1 MTAPRSRPLRLGLV
15 GLGKISADEHVP
27 AIRGNPEL
35 ALVGGVSPHSR
46 IAEVP
51 RFESL
56 DALLGA
62 GVDGVAINTPP
73 QARFSLAAQALRAG
87 KHVLLEKP
95 PGATVQEVEALRRI
109 ARESGVTLFAAW
121 HSQFAA
127 GVAPAAAWLKDKRI
141 KSVDVVWREDV
152 RRWHPGQDWIWRP
165 GGLGVFDPGVNALSI
180 LSRILRDPLVVT
192 AAQLSIPGNRQT
204 PIAASVAGGAG
215 GLARWTAE
223 LDFLQTGPQTWNIAV
238 DTDLGRLS
246 LEQGGAVLVID
257 GVDQEVAPV
266 REYEAVYRR
275 FAELVVA
282 GTSDVDLSPLALTA
296 DAFLIGEQRRVDDFV
311 E

>member
-1 MTAPRSRPLRLGLV
+1 MTAAPSSPVRLGLV

-27 AIRGNPEL
+27 AIRRDPGF

-46 IAEVP
+46 MAEVR

-56 DALLGA
+56 DALLEA
-62 GVDGVAINTPP
+62 GVDAVSINTPP
-73 QARFSLAAQALRAG
+73 QVRFSLAAQALRAG

-95 PGATVQEVEALRRI
+95 PGATVQEVEALRRL
-109 ARESGVTLFAAW
+109 AMESGVTLFAAW

-127 GVAPAAAWLKDKRI
+127 GVAPAAEWLADRRI
-141 KSVDVVWREDV
+141 TSVDVVWREDV

-180 LSRILRDPLVVT
+180 LSRILPHPLVVT
-192 AAQLSIPGNRQT
+192 AARLSIPGNRQT
-204 PIAASVAGGAG
+204 PIAASLTGAAGDMT
-215 GLARWTAE
+215 RWTADF
-223 LDFLQTGPQTWNIAV
+223 DFLQTGVQTWTIEAA
-238 DTDLGRLS
+238 TDLGRLT
-246 LEQGGAVLVID
+246 LEQGGAVLTID
-257 GVDQEVAPV
+257 GLNQNLAPV

-275 FAELVVA
+275 FAELIA
-282 GTSDVDLSPLALTA
+282 TRMSDVDLSPLALTA
-296 DAFLIGEQRRVDDFV
+296 DAFLIGEQSKAADFV